1 MVLGTKTNKQTRVE
15 CQATRDKAALK
26 LLSHSTQICLKDCGR
41 RAGRRERK
49 GNGPAEAGQTHPTRK
64 GRGPSRSVQEA
75 EKGSLK
81 PRSTGDSRSGKGK
94 EVDLLPELPEGTQPW
109 RYLDFSPVGPTLD
122 F

>member
-1 MVLGTKTNKQTRVE
+1 MLLGTKTNKQTRVE

-26 LLSHSTQICLKDCGR
+26 LLSQSTQICLKDCGR
-41 RAGRRERK
+41 RVRRRECK
-49 GNGPAEAGQTHPTRK
+49 GNGRVEDGQTHPMRK

-81 PRSTGDSRSGKGK
+81 PRSMGDSRNGKGK
-94 EVDLLPELPEGTQPW
+94 EVGFLPESPEGTQPR